1 MSANSVMRAL
11 RGATCLEQDDA
22 AEMRSAV
29 VELLTEMFDRN
40 GISNDQLVSILFT
53 ATPDIHSAFPAG
65 AARELKLADVPLIC
79 AQELD
84 VTGAMQ
90 RVIRV
95 LVHVNTE
102 LARADIKHVYLRG
115 ADALRQDI
123 AQ

>member
-1 MSANSVMRAL
+1 MRAL

-115 ADALRQDI
+115 AEALRQDI

>member
-1 MSANSVMRAL
+1 MSAKSVMRAL

-115 ADALRQDI
+115 AEALRQDI